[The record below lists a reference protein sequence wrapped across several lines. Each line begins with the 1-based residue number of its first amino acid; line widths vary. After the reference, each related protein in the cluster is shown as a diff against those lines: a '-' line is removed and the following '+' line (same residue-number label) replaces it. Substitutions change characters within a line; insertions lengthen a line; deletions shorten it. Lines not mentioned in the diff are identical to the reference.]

1 MGNNPI
7 NMSNMNTRSTTN
19 ITEHPINPDINLGIF
34 PNASNSAAKPR
45 SVPDKCSKRKKCL
58 LILIPIILLIIAAIV
73 IIIVLLS
80 RPKRKM
86 GL

>member
-7 NMSNMNTRSTTN
+7 NMSNMHFRSTTN

-34 PNASNSAAKPR
+34 SNASNSAAKPR
-45 SVPDKCSKRKKCL
+45 TVPDKCTKRRKCL
-58 LILIPIILLIIAAIV
+58 LILIPIILLIIAVIV
-73 IIIVLLS
+73 IIIVLLP

-86 GL
+86 VL